1 MSQRNPASIIMDVNG
16 NLVGVIQDGTVYRLQ
31 VEAKLAGTEGATADV
46 ETMGNREGLAVSYPE
61 MLKVLERISAQLD
74 IVLNQLAEITGEES
88 PLY

>member
-16 NLVGVIQDGTVYRLQ
+16 NLVGVIQDGTIYRLQ
-31 VEAKLAGTEGATADV
+31 VEAVVANSAGETADI
-46 ETMGNREGLAVSYPE
+46 EFMGNRAGQAVSYPE